1 MLRRLCLVSLLAL
14 WSACGP
20 APITLDGG
28 EGGGAGGGV
37 GGGSAGG
44 GEGGGTGAGGG
55 FGGGTGGAG
64 GGTTIRRITLTP
76 GTLTLKVGA
85 VSGATAMAMFD
96 DGTSSDI
103 SGSVQWTAVPTGIVD
118 VTVTSATDNLVSL
131 TAKALGSTSVT
142 AKTGSLASN
151 PMTITVSGSTTT
163 DGGVVTP
170 AQEVRAVWVTRFAW
184 STAADVKGIINRS
197 ATAGFNVVYFQIRGN
212 GDAYYKS
219 ALAPWAKKLTG
230 TLGKDPGWD
239 PLQVAIDEARLRGI
253 QLHAYWNVHAAWP
266 VPAGCSTSG
275 GCTCQP
281 TQGLTDSCTLPE
293 ASFAG
298 APDHFLRQHPEAMA
312 VNAAG
317 KSVDSEYYWF
327 SPGDPQVQAHLLAV
341 ATELLQKYDV
351 DGLHLDR
358 VRYPGQTYSHDPA
371 SNAAY
376 AGLPA
381 PKPTREEWQR
391 TNVGK
396 TVGALYA
403 AMKLHRPKAVL
414 SASVWGI
421 YKPLPGCNTSQGY
434 GNYFQD
440 SIAWMKEG
448 KIDALTPM
456 IYWDIG
462 TGCTDWAKLLDGFMA
477 GSNGRHIVAGM
488 HGLDGTTVKPDR
500 IKARVA
506 YARQVGA
513 AGTSIFASTYLEQ
526 NTAAGAQAWTTFK
539 GDGGVYETDA
549 GWPAM
554 SWR

>member
-1 MLRRLCLVSLLAL
+1 MFRQLFVLSSLLVC
-14 WSACGP
+14 SACGP
-20 APITLDGG
+20 VTITSDAGADGG
-28 EGGGAGGGV
+28 GSGGGDGGGTAGGGGGSGS
-37 GGGSAGG
+37 GGGSGG
-44 GEGGGTGAGGG
+44 GGGSSR
-55 FGGGTGGAG
+55 
-64 GGTTIRRITLTP
+64 IRRITSISVTP
-76 GTLTLKVGA
+76 TMLSLKVGG
-85 VSGATAMAMFD
+85 VSGPTARAIFD
-96 DGTSSDI
+96 DGTNADV
-103 SGSVQWTAVPTGIVD
+103 SGSVQWVSAPSGIVE
-118 VTVTSATDNLVSL
+118 VMVTSAADNLVSL
-131 TAKALGSTSVT
+131 TALATGSTSVT
-142 AKTGSLASN
+142 AKTGTFTSN
-151 PMTITVSGSTTT
+151 ALTVTVSGATSN
-163 DGGVVTP
+163 DAGVLTP
-170 AQEVRAVWVTRFAW
+170 AFEVRAVWVTRFAW
-184 STAADVKGIINRS
+184 NTATEVKAIIDR
-197 ATAGFNVVYFQIRGN
+197 AAAAGFNVVYFQIRGN

-219 ALAPWAKKLTG
+219 TLVPWAKKLSG
-230 TLGKDPGWD
+230 VLGKDPGWD
-239 PLQVAIDEARLRGI
+239 PLQTAIDEAHLKGI

-266 VPAGCSTSG
+266 VPVGCSTSG

-281 TQGLTDSCTLPE
+281 TQGLTDSCVLPE

-317 KSVDSEYYWF
+317 KSIDSEYYWF
-327 SPGDPQVQAHLLAV
+327 SAGDPQVRSHVLAV

-358 VRYPGQTYSHDPA
+358 VRYPGQTYSFDPA

-376 AGLPA
+376 AGLA
-381 PKPTREEWQR
+381 TPKATREDWQR
-391 TNVGK
+391 SNVSL
-396 TVGALYA
+396 TVGDIYA
-403 AMKLHRPKAVL
+403 AMKLLRPKAVL

-440 SIAWMKEG
+440 SIGWLKDG

-462 TGCTDWAKLLDGFMA
+462 SGCTDWAKLLDGFMA

-488 HGLDGTTVKPDR
+488 HALDSSFVKPDR
-500 IKARVA
+500 IKARIA

-513 AGTSIFASTYLEQ
+513 AGTSVFASTYLEQ
-526 NTAAGAQAWTTFK
+526 NTASGTPAWNSFK
-539 GDGGVYETDA
+539 ADGGVYEQDA